1 MYKGYYYDVEL
12 EIYYLNS
19 RYYHPSLRRFIT
31 MDDIDYLDVE
41 VLGNLNLYVYCN
53 NNPVMYYDPSGHA
66 WYNVLWDVLNT
77 IAGTMNP
84 ISTLIAI
91 GTIIVAMLN
100 GRWNELYIDLING
113 CLNPYNQSE
122 EVALKSKVL
131 SFYKGSTVVRQDII
145 GYCSAF
151 GTIWLNSDNGSD
163 DLKHEYGHSIQERIM
178 GTAYWYKIAIPSVAY
193 YCYDVLVGGSDSDY
207 YSMPWERTA
216 DWLGGVKGNRGV
228 GYKQGSLGW
237 GIAENIFGPAV
248 IILYFLLGY

>member
-1 MYKGYYYDVEL
+1 M
-12 EIYYLNS
+12 
-19 RYYHPSLRRFIT
+19 
-31 MDDIDYLDVE
+31 
-41 VLGNLNLYVYCN
+41 NLFSYCN
-53 NNPVMYYDPSGHA
+53 NNPVMYSDPSGHA
-66 WYNVLWDVLNT
+66 WYNVLWDVLNI

-91 GTIIVAMLN
+91 GTIVVAMLN
-100 GRWNELYIDLING
+100 GRWDDLYNDLING

-151 GTIWLNSDNGSD
+151 GTIWLNSDNDSF

-178 GTAYWYKIAIPSVAY
+178 GPAYWYKIAIPSVLY
-193 YCYDVLVGGSDSDY
+193 YWYDVKNSGSSKDY

-216 DWLGGVKGNRGV
+216 DWLGGVDRND
-228 GYKQGSLGW
+228 YKKGSLVW
-237 GIAENIFGPAV
+237 GILEN
-248 IILYFLLGY
+248 LLGPIVIPVYILFGF

>member
-122 EVALKSKVL
+122 FA
-131 SFYKGSTVVRQDII
+131 
-145 GYCSAF
+145 CSR
-151 GTIWLNSDNGSD
+151 
-163 DLKHEYGHSIQERIM
+163 HSVQSPRNN
-178 GTAYWYKIAIPSVAY
+178 P
-193 YCYDVLVGGSDSDY
+193 
-207 YSMPWERTA
+207 
-216 DWLGGVKGNRGV
+216 
-228 GYKQGSLGW
+228 
-237 GIAENIFGPAV
+237 
-248 IILYFLLGY
+248 

>member
-1 MYKGYYYDVEL
+1 
-12 EIYYLNS
+12 
-19 RYYHPSLRRFIT
+19 
-31 MDDIDYLDVE
+31 
-41 VLGNLNLYVYCN
+41 
-53 NNPVMYYDPSGHA
+53 MYYDPSGHA

-91 GTIIVAMLN
+91 GTIVVAMIN
-100 GRWNELYIDLING
+100 GRWNELYNDLING

-131 SFYKGSTVVRQDII
+131 SFYKGCTVVRQDII

-151 GTIWLNSDNGSD
+151 GTIWLNSNNGSD

-178 GTAYWYKIAIPSVAY
+178 GTAYWYKIAIPS
-193 YCYDVLVGGSDSDY
+193 LINNKFGSNKNYDY

-228 GYKQGSLGW
+228 GYKKGSLGW